1 MVFKNHMAIDHG
13 FKQTT
18 MKCQGEAHTLASIVM
33 HMSFKIFSVLFDVYP
48 CMRRLSQALKIKR
61 KT

>member
-1 MVFKNHMAIDHG
+1 MAIDHG

-18 MKCQGEAHTLASIVM
+18 VKCQGEAHTLASIVM
-33 HMSFKIFSVLFDVYP
+33 HMSFKIFCVLFDVYP